1 MKKYLDLIIE
11 KFEEK
16 GEVYYLA
23 TSKDVQGLVAQG
35 DTVEETVEITRSLVV
50 DLMELREKK
59 NKEEKGAV
67 RKIPE
72 TFHYPL
78 IVNTKRDG
86 SLSRV

>member
-11 KFEEK
+11 KFTEK
-16 GEVYYLA
+16 GEEYYLA
-23 TSKDVQGLVAQG
+23 TSTDIQGLVAQG
-35 DTVEETVEITRSLVV
+35 NSVEETVEIARSLVI

-59 NKEEKGAV
+59 NKEKIVAL

-78 IVNTKRDG
+78 IFNTKKDG